1 MNQAGDT
8 DDTGDVTPR
17 VTLQPGRD
25 YTLLHGHPWLF
36 SGAFRALPNDIPAGA
51 VADVVNA
58 AGEWVARGHL
68 NARNSLAFR
77 VLTRTPDEAIDAAF
91 YARRIERAAAL
102 RR

>member
-1 MNQAGDT
+1 MDQATQDGEI
-8 DDTGDVTPR
+8 PLQLA
-17 VTLQPGRD
+17 LQPGRD

-36 SGAFRALPNDIPAGA
+36 SGAFRALPSNAPAGA

-77 VLTRTPDEAIDAAF
+77 VLIRTPDETIDEAF
-91 YARRIERAAAL
+91 YRHRIERAAGL
-102 RR
+102 RRL